1 MLSERTSDLHNMM
14 DHGVSVYKQEIIV
27 AMVIEARKDRNKSWP
42 ARRSYHQSIVIQNC
56 WNNQGDFSGEV
67 RDADNPRVSG

>member
-1 MLSERTSDLHNMM
+1 MLSERTTNFTNMR
-14 DHGVSVYKQEIIV
+14 DHGVSVYKQTFIV
-27 AMVIEARKDRNKSWP
+27 AMAIEARKDRNKSWP

-56 WNNQGDFSGEV
+56 RNNQGDFSGEV